1 MKLPRNVPDLFT
13 VFLRQ
18 DTPPIRQSPD
28 CFNDSLGGRPTAQ
41 DYMVSL
47 MMIYAEQEIR
57 QFILAH
63 IQQSM
68 IYFASAHA
76 ETLSCETKYSDDY
89 I

>member
-1 MKLPRNVPDLFT
+1 
-13 VFLRQ
+13 
-18 DTPPIRQSPD
+18 
-28 CFNDSLGGRPTAQ
+28 
-41 DYMVSL
+41 

-89 I
+89 IWFDFND